1 MPITHAAINSRD
13 SVAPVSTAPAASNS
27 GSLPGTPSGS
37 VAAPSP
43 ISTASLTVKAVLIS
57 DAMRKHLGDER
68 YSRYFFAPWAFNAGG
83 WLEIPV
89 SSPLLAQLCQK
100 HFQPLICKAA
110 RDAASMPDLVV
121 RFVVC
126 SAEAG
131 GYGDSNPNSRLA
143 TPSHTSSPAAAA
155 AAAAAGLTPIVRSPV
170 ALPVGRNTGDAP
182 SAAGPQQ
189 PAGRTGRSASR
200 QHTGTAGAA
209 AGAGKV
215 ASPGHSPP
223 NAALRYK
230 LDQLVV
236 GPANRMAVDAI
247 SRVGIRSSDG
257 LQMATLHGGCG
268 IGKTH
273 LLHAAVE
280 SQKATKAGATARLLT
295 GETFVNEFLAGL
307 RGKSTEAF
315 RRSLRSVDL
324 LCIDDVDFLAN
335 KTASQAEL
343 QHTIDAVTSRG
354 GSVLMTSSVHPS
366 KLTNFSPALISRLSG
381 GLCVAVLPPD
391 DQTLQR
397 LVRVLAARRGLVV
410 EEQAIP
416 TVMAAASPA
425 GKAVNIRELE
435 GVLTK
440 LDAISRL
447 LDTAPARES
456 RGAAGGQAGSG
467 QGSSSTSGTSG
478 TSGHFTSE
486 FTGHFTGQR
495 AVGLVAVQKA
505 LGQSAPRDT
514 RRAVRMEEIVRTVC
528 FELSVSSGELGAS
541 GRHPRVVLSRALCTA
556 LARRLTD
563 QSYPEIARAIGRPN
577 HSTVITAHQRL
588 TGQIAACLTMDAGPR
603 HGVLEVGL
611 LLERL
616 ARMLQG

>member
-13 SVAPVSTAPAASNS
+13 SVAPVSSAPAAPNT
-27 GSLPGTPSGS
+27 GTPPGNLPSTS
-37 VAAPSP
+37 AASATSAASP
-43 ISTASLTVKAVLIS
+43 TGPTASPTVRAVLIS
-57 DAMRKHLGDER
+57 EAVRKHLGDER
-68 YSRYFFAPWAFNAGG
+68 YSRYFFAPWSFNAGG

-100 HFQPLICKAA
+100 HFQPVVCKAA
-110 RDAASMPDLVV
+110 RDAAAMSDLVV

-143 TPSHTSSPAAAA
+143 TPSHTSSPAAI
-155 AAAAAGLTPIVRSPV
+155 AAAGLSPVVRSPV
-170 ALPVGRNTGDAP
+170 ALPVPRTTGDAASTP
-182 SAAGPQQ
+182 ATSQ
-189 PAGRTGRSASR
+189 PAGRAGRGTSR
-200 QHTGTAGAA
+200 QHTGTAGSGPS
-209 AGAGKV
+209 GASKPTG
-215 ASPGHSPP
+215 PGLP
-223 NAALRYK
+223 NAILRYK

-236 GPANRMAVDAI
+236 GPSNRMAVDAI

-257 LQMATLHGGCG
+257 LQMATLYGGCG
-268 IGKTH
+268 TGKTH

-366 KLTNFSPALISRLSG
+366 KFTNFSPALISRLSG

-397 LVRVLAARRGLVV
+397 LVRVLAGRRGLVV
-410 EEQAIP
+410 EEQAVP

-425 GKAVNIRELE
+425 GKPVNIRELE

-447 LDTAPARES
+447 LDPAPTREG
-456 RGAAGGQAGSG
+456 RGQPGYPG
-467 QGSSSTSGTSG
+467 GSSSGN
-478 TSGHFTSE
+478 HLQ
-486 FTGHFTGQR
+486 GQR

-505 LGQSAPRDT
+505 LGQSTPRDT

-541 GRHPRVVLSRALCTA
+541 GRHPRVVLARALCTA

-611 LLERL
+611 LLERV

>member
-1 MPITHAAINSRD
+1 MKDVPVPITHAAINSRD
-13 SVAPVSTAPAASNS
+13 SVAPVSSALAAPNTGTAS
-27 GSLPGTPSGS
+27 GSLPNSAAATGTVSSATP
-37 VAAPSP
+37 
-43 ISTASLTVKAVLIS
+43 TASPAVRAVLIS
-57 DAMRKHLGDER
+57 EAVRKHLGDER
-68 YSRYFFAPWAFNAGG
+68 YSRYFFAPWSFNAGG
-83 WLEIPV
+83 WLEISV

-100 HFQPLICKAA
+100 HFQPVVCKAA
-110 RDAASMPDLVV
+110 RDAAAMPDLVV

-143 TPSHTSSPAAAA
+143 TPSHTSSPAAMAA
-155 AAAAAGLTPIVRSPV
+155 AATGLTPIIRSPV
-170 ALPVGRNTGDAP
+170 ALPVPRSTGDVASTP
-182 SAAGPQQ
+182 ATSQ
-189 PAGRTGRSASR
+189 PTGRAGRSTSR
-200 QHTGTAGAA
+200 QHTGTAGSGA
-209 AGAGKV
+209 AGSSKPTG
-215 ASPGHSPP
+215 PGLP
-223 NAALRYK
+223 NATLRYK

-236 GPANRMAVDAI
+236 GPSNRMAVDAI

-257 LQMATLHGGCG
+257 LQMATLYGGCG
-268 IGKTH
+268 TGKTH

-280 SQKATKAGATARLLT
+280 SQRATKAGATARLLT
-295 GETFVNEFLAGL
+295 GETFVNEFLAGI

-366 KLTNFSPALISRLSG
+366 KLTNFSAALISRLSG

-397 LVRVLAARRGLVV
+397 LVRVLAGRRGLIV
-410 EEQAIP
+410 EEQAVP

-447 LDTAPARES
+447 LDTAPAREG
-456 RGAAGGQAGSG
+456 RGQPGYPG
-467 QGSSSTSGTSG
+467 GSSSTNYVQ
-478 TSGHFTSE
+478 
-486 FTGHFTGQR
+486 GQR

-505 LGQSAPRDT
+505 LGQSTPRDT

-541 GRHPRVVLSRALCTA
+541 GRHPRVVLARALCTA